1 MSVIAGSLNIEDE
14 IKKLK
19 TIVGEEI
26 KHLRE

>member
-19 TIVGEEI
+19 AVVGEEI